1 MSIDFDIYQ
10 RQAIRTASPRD
21 PLAHV
26 ALGLTGEAGEFAD
39 AVKKHLIYGKP
50 LDTENLRE
58 ELGDLLW
65 YVALG
70 AQTLGVSMAELAQ
83 QNIDKLKKR
92 YPETYSDE
100 LASARLDK
108 TGA

>member
-1 MSIDFDIYQ
+1 MIDFDTYQ
-10 RQAIRTASPRD
+10 VQALRTASPRD
-21 PLAHV
+21 PLAHT

-50 LDTENLRE
+50 LDTVNLKE

-70 AQTLGVSMAELAQ
+70 AETLGVSMGELAQ

-92 YPETYSDE
+92 YPEKYTDE
-100 LASARLDK
+100 HASLRLDK
-108 TGA
+108 AE